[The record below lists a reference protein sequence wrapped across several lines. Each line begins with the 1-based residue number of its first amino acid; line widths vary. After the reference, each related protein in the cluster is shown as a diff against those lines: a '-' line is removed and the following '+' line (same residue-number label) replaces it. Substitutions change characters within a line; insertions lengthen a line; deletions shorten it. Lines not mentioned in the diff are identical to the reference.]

1 MTTRQAP
8 ASAPTSSEPSPLGTV
23 TLVTGPEEF
32 LNERVVQA
40 ARDAVRRADPEAEVS
55 DTVGEQLTPASLGE
69 LAAPSLFSSTRCVVV
84 RRLEETPDEAHDGLV
99 AYAAEPDPDIA
110 LVLVHSG
117 GQKGSGLLTRLR
129 KQPSVREHKSE
140 AVRGANLAQF
150 VQAEAR
156 RHRGRLEPDAA
167 DLLVEAVGSDLRAL
181 AAAADQLS
189 HDFPGQPLT
198 SEVVGR
204 YFSGR
209 AEVKGYE
216 IADHA
221 LAGRTATALEELR
234 WALDTGVT
242 GPAITGS
249 FASAVRGLA
258 RLVAA
263 RRGLRDADLAREVGV
278 PPWKLKTL
286 RVQARGWDAA
296 GLATAIRAVAQ
307 ADADVKGAG
316 ADAAY
321 SLERMVLTVAT
332 ARVER

>member
-1 MTTRQAP
+1 M
-8 ASAPTSSEPSPLGTV
+8 ASNPSDQSPLGSV

-32 LNERVVQA
+32 LNERIVHA
-40 ARDAVRRADPEAEVS
+40 ARQAVLRVDPDAEVS
-55 DTVGEQLTPASLGE
+55 DTVGDHLTPASLGE
-69 LAAPSLFSSTRCVVV
+69 LSAPSLFSTTRCVVV
-84 RRLEETPDEAHDGLV
+84 RRLEEAPEEVHDGIL
-99 AYAAEPDPDIA
+99 AYAGDPDPDVA

-117 GQKGSGLLTRLR
+117 GQKGSGLLNRLR
-129 KQPSVREHKSE
+129 KAAAVHEHKSE
-140 AVRGANLAQF
+140 AVKSSGLAQF
-150 VQAEAR
+150 LQTEAR
-156 RHRGRLEPDAA
+156 RHGARIAPDGA
-167 DLLVEAVGSDLRAL
+167 DLLVDAVGSDLRAL

-198 SEVVGR
+198 AEIVGR

-234 WALDTGVT
+234 WALDTGVG

-258 RLVAA
+258 RLVSA

-286 RVQARGWDAA
+286 RTQARGWDAA
-296 GLATAIRAVAQ
+296 GLAQAVRAVAQ

-316 ADAAY
+316 ADPAY
-321 SLERMVLTVAT
+321 ALERMVLTVCN
-332 ARVER
+332 ARVG